1 MPACT
6 TLDKIGGTSDGLL
19 SDSEKEKINEIYFF
33 LQKQV
38 CTTLDK
44 IGGTSDGLLSD
55 SEKEKINEI
64 YFFLHS
70 VCTTLDK
77 IGGTSEEKINEI
89 YFFLHSVCTIFARQK
104 QNWQFAP
111 CACGEIG
118 RRARLRIWCFAT
130 CRFESYQ
137 AHNRGKSEKIF
148 LDFFL

>member
-1 MPACT
+1 MPACATLYKIGSASDGLLSDSEKEKINEIYFFLHKQVCT
-6 TLDKIGGTSDGLL
+6 TLDKIGGTS
-19 SDSEKEKINEIYFF
+19 EEKINEIYFF

-44 IGGTSDGLLSD
+44 IGG
-55 SEKEKINEI
+55 I
-64 YFFLHS
+64 
-70 VCTTLDK
+70 
-77 IGGTSEEKINEI
+77 SEEKINEI

-104 QNWQFAP
+104 QKWQFAP

-137 AHNRGKSEKIF
+137 AHNRGFI
-148 LDFFL
+148 LV